1 MLIGVANKT
10 DPYGDEDIRQLTL
23 LMNGVWNIIQ
33 RKRSEEA
40 LLRSNEELGAAY
52 EEISATEEELRSQY
66 NLISEK
72 MEDIRESEERFRAV
86 FNSTLVGIAITTPD
100 GRWLYF
106 NDALCSMLGYTAE
119 ELNQIRWT
127 DITPAEDLVEEMKI
141 FESVL
146 AGKDPGNLEKRYIR
160 KDGSIID
167 VLISTGI
174 VRKQDGSIDY
184 LCSIILDMSE
194 KKAAERLLREI
205 EGQQRL
211 IIENVHDPVVIVD
224 FDGNVLYGNPAA
236 FSICE
241 LTPGSLSSPLNIRD
255 ILSPES
261 LEMSLADLAEI
272 KRTGNPVI
280 NEYTIITQSGKVRTV
295 EAAGHLIQWNGE
307 DADLV
312 SIRDITDRKE
322 DKDALLQANRKLT
335 ILSSITRHDILNQV
349 TALLGYLELVADH
362 DLDPDI
368 QQYIKKC
375 LSCTTTIRSQI
386 AFTKLVDDIRN
397 KSLMWQYAERMITH
411 VLEGYSIGQITCQ
424 VDLKGLYLYAD
435 PILEKVIFTLIENS
449 IRHGENVT
457 RIAFSYRIDDGDC
470 IFVYEDDGSG
480 IPDDEKEKIFRQGYG
495 KHTGLGLFLIREIL
509 AINAMTISE
518 TGAWGSGARFEIRVP
533 AGKWMVKEGTS

>member
-1 MLIGVANKT
+1 
-10 DPYGDEDIRQLTL
+10 
-23 LMNGVWNIIQ
+23 
-33 RKRSEEA
+33 
-40 LLRSNEELGAAY
+40 
-52 EEISATEEELRSQY
+52 
-66 NLISEK
+66 
-72 MEDIRESEERFRAV
+72 
-86 FNSTLVGIAITTPD
+86 
-100 GRWLYF
+100 
-106 NDALCSMLGYTAE
+106 
-119 ELNQIRWT
+119 
-127 DITPAEDLVEEMKI
+127 
-141 FESVL
+141 
-146 AGKDPGNLEKRYIR
+146 
-160 KDGSIID
+160 
-167 VLISTGI
+167 
-174 VRKQDGSIDY
+174 
-184 LCSIILDMSE
+184 MSE

-411 VLEGYSIGQITCQ
+411 VLEG
-424 VDLKGLYLYAD
+424 
-435 PILEKVIFTLIENS
+435 
-449 IRHGENVT
+449 
-457 RIAFSYRIDDGDC
+457 
-470 IFVYEDDGSG
+470 
-480 IPDDEKEKIFRQGYG
+480 
-495 KHTGLGLFLIREIL
+495 
-509 AINAMTISE
+509 
-518 TGAWGSGARFEIRVP
+518 
-533 AGKWMVKEGTS
+533 